1 MPRRLAAALPLL
13 LSLAL
18 PAAAQSRWDGEYF
31 NGIDACGS
39 PNSVLIRG
47 DRARLFGECRLTNQT
62 DLRGLHA
69 QAFDLVCPGE
79 GGRTVSERVILSFGA
94 EGDLLVVRNG
104 GWSGFTRCR

>member
-1 MPRRLAAALPLL
+1 MLRLSAALILF
-13 LSLAL
+13 LAL

-47 DRARLFGECRLTNQT
+47 DRARLFGECRLTNAT
-62 DLRGLHA
+62 DLRGLQA
-69 QAFDLVCPGE
+69 QAFDLVCPAE
-79 GGRTVSERVILSFGA
+79 GGRTASERVILSFGA
-94 EGDLLVVRNG
+94 EGDLLVVRNA